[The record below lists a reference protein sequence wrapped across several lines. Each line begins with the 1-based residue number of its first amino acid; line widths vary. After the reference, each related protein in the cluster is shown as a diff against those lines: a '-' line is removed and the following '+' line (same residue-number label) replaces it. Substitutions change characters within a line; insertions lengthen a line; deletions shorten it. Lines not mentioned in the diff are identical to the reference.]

1 MDLGLQGEVA
11 LVAASS
17 KGLGRAAA
25 EQLAAEGASVM
36 LTSRDSV
43 ELDRAASQIRDST
56 GAEVACEPA
65 DLTRTED
72 IEPLLE
78 KTRERFGPV
87 SVLVTNSGGP
97 PAGGFED
104 FDDAAWQGAFELNLM
119 SAVRLIRATLPQ
131 MRDRGYGRIV
141 NFTSSSIKQP
151 IDGLLLSNVFRVAVL
166 GLAKSLSSE
175 LARDNILV
183 NTLGPGRINT
193 DRVVSL
199 DSGRAERE
207 GITPEEVKQQ
217 AQARIPLGRYG
228 EPEEFARVAAFL
240 ASPANTYV
248 TGQSL
253 LADGG
258 MVKAL

>member
-1 MDLGLQGEVA
+1 MDLGLRGEVA

-36 LTSRDSV
+36 LTSRDEA
-43 ELDRAASQIRDST
+43 ELERAAAGIRERT
-56 GAEVACEPA
+56 GATVDHEPA
-65 DLTRTED
+65 DLTRAED
-72 IEPLLE
+72 VERVVRS
-78 KTRERFGPV
+78 TRERLGELG
-87 SVLVTNSGGP
+87 VLVTNAGGP

-104 FDDAAWQGAFELNLM
+104 FGDEAWQAAFEMNLM
-119 SAVRLIRATLPQ
+119 SVVRLVRASLPQ
-131 MRDRGYGRIV
+131 MRSRGHGRIV

-175 LARDNILV
+175 LAPDGILV
-183 NTLGPGRINT
+183 NTIGPGRINT
-193 DRVVSL
+193 DRLVSL
-199 DSGRAERE
+199 DEGRAARQ
-207 GITPEEVKQQ
+207 GTTAEEVRQQSQ
-217 AQARIPLGRYG
+217 AQIPLGRYG
-228 EPEEFARVAAFL
+228 DPEEFARVAAFL

-248 TGQSL
+248 TGQSML
-253 LADGG
+253 VDGG

>member
-1 MDLGLQGEVA
+1 MDLGLRGEVA

-25 EQLAAEGASVM
+25 EALAAEGASVM
-36 LTSRDSV
+36 LTSRGGV
-43 ELDRAASQIRDST
+43 ELERAASQIRDVT

-65 DLTRTED
+65 DLTRAED
-72 IEPLLE
+72 IDLLLR
-78 KTRERFGPV
+78 KTRERFGSV

-104 FDDAAWQGAFELNLM
+104 FDDAAWQAAFDLNLM
-119 SAVRLIRATLPQ
+119 SVVRLVRAALPQ
-131 MRDRGYGRIV
+131 MRDRGYGRVV

-166 GLAKSLSSE
+166 GLAGSLSSE
-175 LARDNILV
+175 LAPENILV

-199 DSGRAERE
+199 DSGRAERQ
-207 GITPEEVKQQ
+207 GITPEEVKAQ

-253 LADGG
+253 LVDGG
-258 MVKAL
+258 MVKSL